1 MNWNLLGH
9 EWAVHLLQ
17 SHVAQ
22 GRLRHAYL
30 FTGPPGVGRRTLAMR
45 LAQAIN
51 RLQPPEPGVPCLA
64 CSACLQIGRLQHP
77 DLAVVEAE
85 KVGGTLKVDQV
96 RELQR
101 GLSLAPYTA
110 FYRVALLLRFE
121 EAHASA
127 ANALLKTLEEP
138 PPKVVIMLVASS
150 PEELLPT
157 IVSRCEILRLR
168 PLPIDDVAVGLQER
182 WGLAPDQAKL
192 LAHISGGRPGYAVQ
206 LHQNQEQVLQR
217 QVWLDD
223 HLQLLNANR
232 VKRFDYAENLAKDKQ
247 NLREGLQFWISLWRD
262 VLLRAAGTDLPLTNP
277 DRTTEIDQLASR
289 FGLDTARRAISA
301 MERTLE
307 LVDQNVNTRLATE
320 VLMLDL
326 PGGN

>member
-1 MNWNLLGH
+1 MNWDLLGH
-9 EWAVHLLQ
+9 EWAVNLLRT
-17 SHVAQ
+17 HVAQ

-30 FTGPPGVGRRTLAMR
+30 FTGPPGVGRRTLALR

-51 RLQPPEPGVPCLA
+51 CLQPQAPGEPCLA
-64 CSACLQIGRLQHP
+64 CSSCQQLGRLQHP

-85 KVGGTLKVDQV
+85 NVGGTLKVDQV

-110 FYRVALLLRFE
+110 HYRIALLLRFE
-121 EAHASA
+121 EAHPSA

-138 PPKVVIMLVASS
+138 PPKVIILVVASS

-168 PLPIDDVAVGLQER
+168 PLSVDRVAAGLQER
-182 WGLAPDQAKL
+182 WGVAAEQADL

-206 LHQNQEQVLQR
+206 LYQNQEQVLQR
-217 QVWLDD
+217 QVWLDE
-223 HLQLLNANR
+223 HIQLISANR
-232 VKRFDYAENLAKDKQ
+232 VKRFEYAETLAKDK
-247 NLREGLQFWISLWRD
+247 NLLRAGLQAWIGLWRD
-262 VLLRAAGTDLPLTNP
+262 VMLRAAGTELPVTNP
-277 DRTTEIDQLASR
+277 DRADEINQLAAQ
-289 FGLDTARRAISA
+289 FGLETARRTISA
-301 MERTLE
+301 IEKTLE
-307 LVDQNVNTRLATE
+307 LVDRNVNTRLAAE

-326 PGGN
+326 PVDQ